1 MHIDI
6 ERILLELESLP
17 DYNEQLSLQITSEG
31 NSGEGKLVNLNNEE
45 KDFNVFAYDLPY
57 TNSVISELKM
67 YRTRVMNMGPK
78 SCYSYHQDPTP
89 RMHIPLITNEKC
101 FFVLDDEVVRL
112 PADGQSYFID
122 TRKMHTFV
130 NASFENRIH
139 IVGCVDESS

>member
-1 MHIDI
+1 
-6 ERILLELESLP
+6 
-17 DYNEQLSLQITSEG
+17 
-31 NSGEGKLVNLNNEE
+31 
-45 KDFNVFAYDLPY
+45 
-57 TNSVISELKM
+57 M

-78 SCYSYHQDPTP
+78 SCYSYHQYPTP